1 MKRIIFLSTILLVL
15 NLYFI
20 QCSNGNSNKSLLSQ
34 NDKYMTDE
42 NLEANEYEQIWKEDS
57 CGCLKKRTPEI
68 AERIILD
75 FDLLGKDTTTFLNHF
90 GPYNEKYVVKKGTVF
105 IYYLTA
111 GCLNGKLD
119 EQADKSWIIFV
130 FDKDAVLKEIPNTI
144 GVE

>member
-42 NLEANEYEQIWKEDS
+42 NLEANENEQIWKEDS
-57 CGCLKKRTPEI
+57 CGCLKKRTSEI

-90 GPYNEKYVVKKGTVF
+90 GPYNEKYVGEKNIVF

-111 GCLNGKLD
+111 GCLNGKVN
-119 EQADKSWIIFV
+119 EQADKSWIRFV
-130 FDKDAVLKEIPNTI
+130 FNEDGVLEEIPNVI